1 MKEIKEE
8 IKREVVDTHTHWE
21 AVDGTVFEQKEEC
34 EKYEKSALGM
44 LRGKVN
50 ELIVGEA
57 ADAWD
62 LMGGNEDSSVVAIL
76 LAKEKDADTFL
87 QWLYLE
93 CPWLLN
99 DTMKKRKEEIE
110 ATVRDVYTNKDVIL
124 MGMNCDGDYYFI
136 NSRKNIIDNLNKLYV
151 KDERFL

>member
-8 IKREVVDTHTHWE
+8 IKREVVDTYIHWE
-21 AVDGTVFEQKEEC
+21 AVDGTQFVQKEEC

-44 LRGKVN
+44 LRGKIN
-50 ELIVGEA
+50 KLIVGEA
-57 ADAWD
+57 EDAWD

-93 CPWLLN
+93 CSWLLN
-99 DTMKKRKEEIE
+99 DTMKERREKIE
-110 ATVRDVYTNKDVIL
+110 ATVRDAYISKDVIL
-124 MGMNCDGDYYFI
+124 MGINCDGDYYFI
-136 NSRKNIIDNLNKLYV
+136 DSRKNIIDNLKNLYG
-151 KDERFL
+151 E

>member
-8 IKREVVDTHTHWE
+8 LKREVVDTYIHWE

-44 LRGKVN
+44 LRGKIN
-50 ELIVGEA
+50 KLIVGEVE
-57 ADAWD
+57 DAWD

-93 CPWLLN
+93 CSWLLN
-99 DTMKKRKEEIE
+99 DAMKERREKIE
-110 ATVRDVYTNKDVIL
+110 ATVRDAYINKDVVLI
-124 MGMNCDGDYYFI
+124 GINCDGDYYFI
-136 NSRKNIIDNLNKLYV
+136 DSRKNIIDNLKNLYN
-151 KDERFL
+151 E

>member
-8 IKREVVDTHTHWE
+8 LKREVVDTYIHWE

-44 LRGKVN
+44 LRGKIN
-50 ELIVGEA
+50 KLIVGK
-57 ADAWD
+57 ADNAWD

-93 CPWLLN
+93 CSWLLN
-99 DTMKKRKEEIE
+99 DTMKERKEEIE
-110 ATVRDVYTNKDVIL
+110 TTVRDAYNSKDVIL
-124 MGMNCDGDYYFI
+124 MGINYDGDYYFI
-136 NSRKNIIDNLNKLYV
+136 NSRKNIIDNLNRLDV
-151 KDERFL
+151 KDERVL